1 MFVSF
6 NEKKTIELITF
17 NSSKFKVFENMSF
30 LWKLLASKTDFNKDR
45 KTERQKDRKTERQKD
60 RKIER

>member
-30 LWKLLASKTDFNKDR
+30 L
-45 KTERQKDRKTERQKD
+45 
-60 RKIER
+60 